1 MVLIDKAALLN
12 KIATEVHYD
21 SEHSLEM
28 YAKMLSL
35 INDAPEVEAVPLEDY
50 KSMERTVNKLTKAI
64 AEAEPVKHG
73 HWCVTQAY
81 PHTIYCSECFQRFA
95 QAHWAVWEDGSLPR
109 DYCPNCGAKMDGER
123 REDAETN

>member
-35 INDAPEVEAVPLEDY
+35 INDAPEAVVRCKDCFICETRQTANYLPFLYCELHDC
-50 KSMERTVNKLTKAI
+50 SVL
-64 AEAEPVKHG
+64 G
-73 HWCVTQAY
+73 DF
-81 PHTIYCSECFQRFA
+81 YCS
-95 QAHWAVWEDGSLPR
+95 W
-109 DYCPNCGAKMDGER
+109 GER
-123 REDAETN
+123 REDG

>member
-35 INDAPEVEAVPLEDY
+35 INDAPEVALTLVDANGNAVD
-50 KSMERTVNKLTKAI
+50 
-64 AEAEPVKHG
+64 
-73 HWCVTQAY
+73 
-81 PHTIYCSECFQRFA
+81 CSWGES
-95 QAHWAVWEDGSLPR
+95 W
-109 DYCPNCGAKMDGER
+109 GER
-123 REDAETN
+123 KEDAETN